1 MSFNMDDVQV
11 GGQLRIG
18 TGICPP
24 IKEGDYKINGPGM
37 VEGPFVVGDGTKIKL
52 GASVGAS
59 DPEAVGVQKFENPGA
74 APANFMVTRCYNN
87 DRDCFT
93 PAIKLAVLTEGNV
106 RINGDKGKPK
116 TLDIQSEAG
125 KAIDINNGTVWINDE
140 GEAMFKV
147 GTDGDTMSSRF
158 NSADGRP
165 KPFDIKHPSKEGWR
179 LRYAC
184 IEGAEVGVYHRGRLR
199 RGKEIFLPKY
209 WKDLVHIN
217 SITVQLQ
224 PIGAHQDI
232 IIKRWDDEKIYLQ
245 SMGNM
250 PINCFYHVYAERK
263 DINPLI
269 TEYEGE
275 TWKDYPDPNYN
286 PDKVNYKDRTFTDPA
301 FSGPPNTITM

>member
-1 MSFNMDDVQV
+1 MSWNFDDLVV
-11 GGQLRIG
+11 GGQLRVG

-24 IKEGDYKINGPGM
+24 IKEGDYKINGSGS
-37 VEGPFVVGDGTKIKL
+37 VEGPFVIGDGTKIKL
-52 GASVGAS
+52 GAVGGDPDSDDKTGAS
-59 DPEAVGVQKFENPGA
+59 
-74 APANFMVTRCYNN
+74 PANLCVTRCYND

-93 PAIKLAVLTEGNV
+93 GAIKLSLLTEGNV
-106 RINGDKGKPK
+106 RINGDGALGK
-116 TLDIQSEAG
+116 TLNIQSTAG

-140 GEAMFKV
+140 GEAMFKT
-147 GTDGDTMSSRF
+147 GTNGKTLSARFTESDGK
-158 NSADGRP
+158 P
-165 KPFDIKHPSKEGWR
+165 KPFDIPHPSKGEGWR

-217 SITVQLQ
+217 RITVQLQ

-245 SMGNM
+245 AMGGM
-250 PINCFYHVYAERK
+250 PIDCFYHVYAERK

-269 TEYEGE
+269 TEYQG
-275 TWKDYPDPNYN
+275 KDCFDYPDPNYKPGVVN
-286 PDKVNYKDRTFTDPA
+286 PRYDDPDFA
-301 FSGPPNTITM
+301 GPPNTITM